1 MIDYLRSFPNSL
13 VTDKY
18 IETEISN
25 KCAIKVTSKKNL
37 IYFIYNSDS
46 FDKRTIL
53 STVSRYEICTYNE
66 Y

>member
-25 KCAIKVTSKKNL
+25 KCAIKVTSKNL

-46 FDKRTIL
+46 YDKRTIL